1 MNIRPTPLV
10 LLCCLCAALLVSGC
24 TAPPPEH
31 PPTPVEK
38 PARVDIA
45 AGEIGPFYETAGAF
59 DDRVVFSFV
68 PTGTDVSD
76 YLVIY
81 EVRVDDT
88 TRANVDR
95 QRFEGVDAA
104 DPIVIGVPREKGE
117 CVGISITIM
126 TPEGAVLYE
135 STSSVG

>member
-1 MNIRPTPLV
+1 MNSRPTSLV
-10 LLCCLCAALLVSGC
+10 LFCCLCAALFVSGC

-38 PARVDIA
+38 PARVDLP
-45 AGEIGPFYETAGAF
+45 GDIGPFYETAGAF
-59 DDRVVFSFV
+59 DDRVIFSFV

-76 YLVIY
+76 YLATY
-81 EVRVDDT
+81 EVRVDGT
-88 TRANVDR
+88 TRASAER
-95 QRFEGVDAA
+95 QRFEEVGAA
-104 DPIVIGVPREKGE
+104 DPIVISVPREKGA
-117 CVGISITIM
+117 CVWISITIM